1 MPKIIITG
9 RNFTEPDDGALQMLK
24 NAGYEVIDLGKLGM
38 AHGTPEKEV
47 AEAVKDADAV
57 IAGLEPYTEGVLSV
71 CPKLKL
77 ISRRGIGYDSVDVEA
92 CHRHGVTLCRTAG
105 MVEGSVAEQVMAY
118 ILYFARRIDLQ
129 NQYMQ
134 EGQWKRLMMPGVK
147 TRTLG
152 LVGFGGIGKEIAR
165 RAAAFDMKVL
175 YYCRHPKK
183 EWEEIYHARYAELS
197 ELLAASDYVSVNL
210 PLTESTRGLCGKE
223 FFGKMKQGSV
233 FINIARGEVGDPE
246 ALKEALDSGHLSGAG
261 VDVFATEPCTDSPL
275 RGCENAVLTPHT
287 APYTVENFAGMN
299 ELAAKNVIDFFQGC
313 LAEKIIV
320 KWQASIKKRKIYM

>member
-24 NAGYEVIDLGKLGM
+24 NARYEVIDLGKLGM

-165 RAAAFDMKVL
+165 RAAAFDMEIL

-183 EWEEIYHARYAELS
+183 GGQRQGPACSFRRCGLFCCRRTACRWSGKSDDLRLCRPRPFASARRRRSRGRLFQVEPA
-197 ELLAASDYVSVNL
+197 L
-210 PLTESTRGLCGKE
+210 PPGQCRNPIPRQTDTCRG
-223 FFGKMKQGSV
+223 
-233 FINIARGEVGDPE
+233 
-246 ALKEALDSGHLSGAG
+246 
-261 VDVFATEPCTDSPL
+261 T
-275 RGCENAVLTPHT
+275 
-287 APYTVENFAGMN
+287 
-299 ELAAKNVIDFFQGC
+299 
-313 LAEKIIV
+313 
-320 KWQASIKKRKIYM
+320 

>member
-134 EGQWKRLMMPGVK
+134 EGQWKRLM
-147 TRTLG
+147 
-152 LVGFGGIGKEIAR
+152 
-165 RAAAFDMKVL
+165 
-175 YYCRHPKK
+175 
-183 EWEEIYHARYAELS
+183 LS
-197 ELLAASDYVSVNL
+197 L
-210 PLTESTRGLCGKE
+210 
-223 FFGKMKQGSV
+223 
-233 FINIARGEVGDPE
+233 IHI
-246 ALKEALDSGHLSGAG
+246 
-261 VDVFATEPCTDSPL
+261 
-275 RGCENAVLTPHT
+275 
-287 APYTVENFAGMN
+287 
-299 ELAAKNVIDFFQGC
+299 
-313 LAEKIIV
+313 
-320 KWQASIKKRKIYM
+320 

>member
-1 MPKIIITG
+1 
-9 RNFTEPDDGALQMLK
+9 MLK

-105 MVEGSVAEQVMAY
+105 MVEGSVARSQVGSLHPLFCPADRSSESVY
-118 ILYFARRIDLQ
+118 AGGAVEAAHDAG
-129 NQYMQ
+129 
-134 EGQWKRLMMPGVK
+134 GQDPDPWSSGIR
-147 TRTLG
+147 
-152 LVGFGGIGKEIAR
+152 GIGKEIAR

-210 PLTESTRGLCGKE
+210 PLTEYPGTLWKNFRK
-223 FFGKMKQGSV
+223 KWQGSV
-233 FINIARGEVGDPE
+233 FINIARERWE
-246 ALKEALDSGHLSGAG
+246 
-261 VDVFATEPCTDSPL
+261 
-275 RGCENAVLTPHT
+275 
-287 APYTVENFAGMN
+287 
-299 ELAAKNVIDFFQGC
+299 I
-313 LAEKIIV
+313 
-320 KWQASIKKRKIYM
+320 RKL